1 MSKDKDAAKPEVVAV
16 DKADGEPEPETV
28 EALIVEWDGESWE
41 VPAADDMPYDATVA
55 FARLAKAAEDGDRS
69 MSALV
74 HGDDFLRAL
83 LGPAQYRRLVRTRKV
98 GQVNEFPAAV
108 FDRWGAEQGE

>member
-1 MSKDKDAAKPEVVAV
+1 MSKDKPAVEVVEVA
-16 DKADGEPEPETV
+16 PEAETV
-28 EALIVEWDGESWE
+28 EALVVEWDGESWE
-41 VPAADDMPYDATVA
+41 VPPTVDALPYEATVA